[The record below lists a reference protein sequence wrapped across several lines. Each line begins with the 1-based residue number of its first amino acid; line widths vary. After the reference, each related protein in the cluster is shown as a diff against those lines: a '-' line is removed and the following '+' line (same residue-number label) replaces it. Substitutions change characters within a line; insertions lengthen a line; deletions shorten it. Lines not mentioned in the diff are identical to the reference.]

1 MPRFEMNES
10 SEHCPH
16 CRQGL
21 EIVGVKFMFR
31 GARTLSRCIN
41 CAALCVE
48 VKQNNTAPLR
58 HLGWTARVIEA
69 LNWQVRSTLLVAF
82 AAVLV
87 AAVLRHTLHVYG
99 GFSPEDIRSDS
110 LLLVSAL
117 AIVVVFFRIVRR
129 S

>member
-1 MPRFEMNES
+1 MNES
-10 SEHCPH
+10 SERCPH

-21 EIVGVKFMFR
+21 EIVGVKFVLR

-41 CAALCVE
+41 CAALYVE
-48 VKQNNTAPLR
+48 AKQSKTVPLR
-58 HLGWTARVIEA
+58 YLGRTARMIEA
-69 LNWQVRSTLLVAF
+69 LNSQVRSILFVAF

-99 GFSPEDIRSDS
+99 GFSPKDIRSDS

>member
-1 MPRFEMNES
+1 M
-10 SEHCPH
+10 
-16 CRQGL
+16 
-21 EIVGVKFMFR
+21 
-31 GARTLSRCIN
+31 
-41 CAALCVE
+41 
-48 VKQNNTAPLR
+48 
-58 HLGWTARVIEA
+58 IEA
-69 LNWQVRSTLLVAF
+69 LNSRVRSILFVAF

-99 GFSPEDIRSDS
+99 GFSPEGIRSES